1 MAALLAARA
10 LDVPRDVLQETID
23 TFRGLRHR
31 LETVR
36 EVRGVAYVDDSKG
49 TNVGALLKSLEGYRD
64 GSVVLI
70 AGGLAK
76 GGDYAVARPLLAR
89 KARHV
94 LLYGAARE
102 FLEDSWAGAVDLE
115 SHERFADAVGAA
127 IARARTGDV
136 VLLSPACASMDQFKD
151 YAARGDAFAA
161 MVQGIP
167 NDDVAHC

>member
-1 MAALLAARA
+1 M
-10 LDVPRDVLQETID
+10 
-23 TFRGLRHR
+23 
-31 LETVR
+31 
-36 EVRGVAYVDDSKG
+36 
-49 TNVGALLKSLEGYRD
+49 
-64 GSVVLI
+64 VLI